1 MRDGSPVSL
10 HQLRHVAGIDPATA
24 LHEHPALALGVRALD
39 GALGGGL
46 ARGAFHELVPAA
58 PLHLGAAVGFAL
70 ALAALTRREAP
81 VLWVQTDFAA
91 AEGGALYGP
100 GLDLIGLPME
110 RLVILR
116 VPRPVDVLWAKEE
129 ALKSRA
135 VAAVLA
141 ELPEDGAVADLTAT
155 RRLALAAREG
165 GGLGLLL
172 RHRASPLPSAAA
184 TRWEIAGTP
193 SESDEYGLGR
203 TALSLTLTRNRRGPC
218 GRWIVCWDHHERA
231 FLPALSLGVAET
243 ARDRPDRAPLVRAG

>member
-10 HQLRHVAGIDPATA
+10 HQLRHAAGIDPATV
-24 LHEHPALALGVRALD
+24 LHEHPALVLGVPALD
-39 GALGGGL
+39 GVLGGGL
-46 ARGAFHELVPAA
+46 ARGAFHELVPAG
-58 PLHLGAAVGFAL
+58 PLHLGAAAGFAL
-70 ALAALTRREAP
+70 ALAALTGREAP

-91 AEGGALYGP
+91 LEGGTLYGP
-100 GLDLIGLPME
+100 GLDLFGLPME

-172 RHRASPLPSAAA
+172 RHCASPLASAAA
-184 TRWEIAGTP
+184 TRWEVAGRL
-193 SESDEYGLGR
+193 SESDEHGLGR

-218 GRWIVCWDHHERA
+218 GRWIVSWDHHERV
-231 FLPALSLGVAET
+231 FTPLSLGVAET
-243 ARDRPDRAPLVRAG
+243 TRDRPDRASLVRAG

>member
-1 MRDGSPVSL
+1 MRDGSPVTL
-10 HQLRHVAGIDPATA
+10 HQLQHTVGIDPATA

-39 GALGGGL
+39 DALGGGL
-46 ARGAFHELVPAA
+46 ARGAFHELVPEG
-58 PLHLGAAVGFAL
+58 PLHFGAAAGFAL
-70 ALAALTRREAP
+70 ALVALTRREAP

-91 AEGGALYGP
+91 LEGGALYGP
-100 GLDLIGLPME
+100 GLDLFGLPME
-110 RLVILR
+110 RLVTLR
-116 VPRPVDVLWAKEE
+116 VTRPIDVLWAKEE

-141 ELPEDGAVADLTAT
+141 ELPGDGAVADLTAT

-165 GGLGLLL
+165 GGFGLLL
-172 RHRASPLPSAAA
+172 RHRASPVASAAA
-184 TRWEIAGTP
+184 TRWEVAGHP
-193 SESDEYGLGR
+193 SESDAYGLGR

-231 FLPALSLGVAET
+231 FTPLSLGVAEA